1 MKKTIEEQSVS
12 DYTDFLSTQEFSPP
26 SRLTERVFKDAEV
39 IFSPSPFLVL
49 GRLGLIV
56 FIVGL
61 INLVFCPQFGVGF
74 VRVSGLFEFFMM
86 FGHHTC
92 KAFCGAFFLGT
103 GLFLSTIILKIE
115 DLKVLRQHRFL
126 QISALSSIA
135 LVLFVAAGGAVYFT
149 AALYWFAGAL
159 LGGVI
164 CLEAGFKLRCQF
176 A

>member
-12 DYTDFLSTQEFSPP
+12 DYAKFLTAQEISPP
-26 SRLTERVFKDAEV
+26 SHLTAKVFKDAEA

-61 INLVFCPQFGVGF
+61 LNLVLCPQFGVGF
-74 VRVSGLFEFFMM
+74 ARESGLFEFFMM
-86 FGHHTC
+86 FGHHAC

-126 QISALSSIA
+126 QVSALSSIA
-135 LVLFVAAGGAVYFT
+135 LVLFVAAGGSVYFT
-149 AALYWFAGAL
+149 AAVYWFIGAL

-164 CLEAGFKLRCQF
+164 CLEAGFKLRQQF